1 MDDDAEPH
9 RAVTGGPAYVYVQ
22 VADDIGRRIRAGEWA
37 RDERLPGRERLAEQY
52 GVADRTV
59 RRAMEELEAR
69 GMVTVVPDKGT
80 FVIWPVHKTCT

>member
-1 MDDDAEPH
+1 MEDPEAP
-9 RAVTGGPAYVYVQ
+9 RPVTSGPAYVYVQ
-22 VADDIGRRIRAGEWA
+22 VADDIERRIRAGEWA
-37 RDERLPGRERLAEQY
+37 RNERLPGRERMAARY

-80 FVIWPVHKTCT
+80 FVTWPVHRTRT